1 MFSLRV
7 QKSIQKPSKFGFKN
21 PWKFEHHLCQ
31 LKVNM
36 LHFWSQKAIKMRS
49 KILENQV
56 RSGQL
61 SSGHVFG
68 QQATSPRPVW
78 KGRGTQR
85 HSRMC
90 LQWKT
95 HPVHKYWVQP
105 DASCHQWGFCDDMFQ
120 PRQPGHVFNTFN
132 FQGFSHSLFPNIH
145 LKSFPSASMFISKCC
160 KCILTNK
167 LLTQRGLPFSSPWE
181 AWKHEKW
188 WKIGWKTMKIQGLF
202 KSFKFAVFLGYF
214 TTTWGSLDASLGCPE
229 ASWRCLGAS

>member
-1 MFSLRV
+1 MA
-7 QKSIQKPSKFGFKN
+7 
-21 PWKFEHHLCQ
+21 
-31 LKVNM
+31 NM
-36 LHFWSQKAIKMRS
+36 LTMTFSIKKFKKLEVKWFVLTKFRFFRNFFRNFWLGGAAFLAEGGKA
-49 KILENQV
+49 
-56 RSGQL
+56 
-61 SSGHVFG
+61 
-68 QQATSPRPVW
+68 SPD
-78 KGRGTQR
+78 
-85 HSRMC
+85 

-188 WKIGWKTMKIQGLF
+188 WKIEWKTMKIQGFF
-202 KSFKFAVFLGYF
+202 KCFNFVAFWGCFKA
-214 TTTWGSLDASLGCPE
+214 TWGSLMYTAVALGVVL
-229 ASWRCLGAS
+229 RGY

>member
-1 MFSLRV
+1 MFF
-7 QKSIQKPSKFGFKN
+7 FGFVSYFFR
-21 PWKFEHHLCQ
+21 KFWVLAGGRC
-31 LKVNM
+31 LPDPP
-36 LHFWSQKAIKMRS
+36 
-49 KILENQV
+49 
-56 RSGQL
+56 
-61 SSGHVFG
+61 VFG
-68 QQATSPRPVW
+68 WGGKAPPD
-78 KGRGTQR
+78 
-85 HSRMC
+85 

-188 WKIGWKTMKIQGLF
+188 WKIEWKTMKIQGFF
-202 KSFKFAVFLGYF
+202 KCFNFVAFWGCFKA
-214 TTTWGSLDASLGCPE
+214 TWGSLEASLGCPE
-229 ASWRCLGAS
+229 ASWRRLGGS

>member
-1 MFSLRV
+1 MFSLRI

-68 QQATSPRPVW
+68 QQATSPPPVW

-90 LQWKT
+90 PPPKRSFVTFDRGGQTGPPRSNDFFSAPLTTQAPLTTWKFAR
-95 HPVHKYWVQP
+95 
-105 DASCHQWGFCDDMFQ
+105 ASLLL
-120 PRQPGHVFNTFN
+120 N
-132 FQGFSHSLFPNIH
+132 FQRRNNIETATYYNDNRRLSAWWSSLVITVRYDGDPRLSWQVDLLIRIVRVPCDEGGNMFP
-145 LKSFPSASMFISKCC
+145 PSSQGTRTIRINRSTCHD
-160 KCILTNK
+160 N
-167 LLTQRGLPFSSPWE
+167 RGSP
-181 AWKHEKW
+181 
-188 WKIGWKTMKIQGLF
+188 
-202 KSFKFAVFLGYF
+202 S
-214 TTTWGSLDASLGCPE
+214 
-229 ASWRCLGAS
+229 

>member
-1 MFSLRV
+1 MGTSDWFSKTFGYSHLAACHLFASIVFVKRV
-7 QKSIQKPSKFGFKN
+7 
-21 PWKFEHHLCQ
+21 
-31 LKVNM
+31 
-36 LHFWSQKAIKMRS
+36 LHV
-49 KILENQV
+49 KIFLAGG
-56 RSGQL
+56 RCPPDPP
-61 SSGHVFG
+61 VFG
-68 QQATSPRPVW
+68 WGGKAPPD
-78 KGRGTQR
+78 
-85 HSRMC
+85 

-188 WKIGWKTMKIQGLF
+188 WKIEWKTMNIQGFF
-202 KSFKFAVFLGYF
+202 KCFNFVAFWGCFKA
-214 TTTWGSLDASLGCPE
+214 TWGSLEAFLGCPE
-229 ASWRCLGAS
+229 ASWRRLGGS

>member
-7 QKSIQKPSKFGFKN
+7 QKSIQNPSKFGFKN

-68 QQATSPRPVW
+68 QQAGSPRPVW

-90 LQWKT
+90 PPPKKRSSAAFVRGGQTGAPRSNAFLFG
-95 HPVHKYWVQP
+95 V
-105 DASCHQWGFCDDMFQ
+105 ADDTGAADDC
-120 PRQPGHVFNTFN
+120 PADVRPGVRPNQPG
-132 FQGFSHSLFPNIH
+132 
-145 LKSFPSASMFISKCC
+145 
-160 KCILTNK
+160 
-167 LLTQRGLPFSSPWE
+167 
-181 AWKHEKW
+181 
-188 WKIGWKTMKIQGLF
+188 
-202 KSFKFAVFLGYF
+202 AV
-214 TTTWGSLDASLGCPE
+214 
-229 ASWRCLGAS
+229 

>member
-31 LKVNM
+31 LKVKM

-68 QQATSPRPVW
+68 QQAMSLPLVW
-78 KGRGTQR
+78 KGRGTKR

-90 LQWKT
+90 PPTKRRAQHLIEAATRGRLDQMLIFSAPRT
-95 HPVHKYWVQP
+95 TRAPPTTVRPGVQP
-105 DASCHQWGFCDDMFQ
+105 ADRPAGR
-120 PRQPGHVFNTFN
+120 PPG
-132 FQGFSHSLFPNIH
+132 P
-145 LKSFPSASMFISKCC
+145 
-160 KCILTNK
+160 
-167 LLTQRGLPFSSPWE
+167 
-181 AWKHEKW
+181 
-188 WKIGWKTMKIQGLF
+188 
-202 KSFKFAVFLGYF
+202 
-214 TTTWGSLDASLGCPE
+214 
-229 ASWRCLGAS
+229 

>member
-31 LKVNM
+31 LKVKM

-68 QQATSPRPVW
+68 QLATSRPPVW

-90 LQWKT
+90 PPLKGRSSHLIEAAKRGRLDQMIFFSAPLTTRAPPGRPPGRPAKRPAERPKLKT
-95 HPVHKYWVQP
+95 P
-105 DASCHQWGFCDDMFQ
+105 
-120 PRQPGHVFNTFN
+120 
-132 FQGFSHSLFPNIH
+132 IH
-145 LKSFPSASMFISKCC
+145 LNYNPPFWSWWSPDSFSGR
-160 KCILTNK
+160 
-167 LLTQRGLPFSSPWE
+167 LL
-181 AWKHEKW
+181 
-188 WKIGWKTMKIQGLF
+188 
-202 KSFKFAVFLGYF
+202 
-214 TTTWGSLDASLGCPE
+214 
-229 ASWRCLGAS
+229 

>member
-1 MFSLRV
+1 MAKQRARFSIFL
-7 QKSIQKPSKFGFKN
+7 KN
-21 PWKFEHHLCQ
+21 EKKNQNYSNIFVLALGRCPPDPQVLAGGGG
-31 LKVNM
+31 
-36 LHFWSQKAIKMRS
+36 KA
-49 KILENQV
+49 
-56 RSGQL
+56 
-61 SSGHVFG
+61 
-68 QQATSPRPVW
+68 PPD
-78 KGRGTQR
+78 
-85 HSRMC
+85 

-188 WKIGWKTMKIQGLF
+188 WKIEWETMKIQGFF
-202 KSFKFAVFLGYF
+202 KCFNFVAFWGCFKA
-214 TTTWGSLDASLGCPE
+214 TWSSLEASLGCPE
-229 ASWRCLGAS
+229 ASWRRLGGS